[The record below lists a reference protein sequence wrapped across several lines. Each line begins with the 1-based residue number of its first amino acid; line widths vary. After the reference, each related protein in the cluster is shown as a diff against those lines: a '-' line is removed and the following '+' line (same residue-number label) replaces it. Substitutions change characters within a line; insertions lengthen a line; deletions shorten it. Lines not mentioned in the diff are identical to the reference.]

1 MRRNS
6 FVYALTRFIGQRVF
20 PLFYEV
26 EIEGGTALPLKS
38 PAVILPKH
46 QYWTDIPLVGLSFK
60 FPLYFV
66 AKIELFKYVGIRSF
80 LELLGGI
87 PVDRSQ
93 SIRTLSSMR
102 ALLSLLKEGERVVIF
117 PEGTYVR
124 SAVGPGKNRLIQMIL
139 NFQPVLKQT
148 IPFIPLG
155 IRYGERVGWR
165 RKVEIRIGSPLFA
178 ESESDPDLLTRR
190 MMGEI
195 ASLSRLPLD
204 ETLSG
209 NPFTSVAS
217 RTDLPSPPVTKERI
231 KARG

>member
-6 FVYALTRFIGQRVF
+6 FVYAITRFISQQVF
-20 PLFYEV
+20 SLFYEI
-26 EIEGGTALPLKS
+26 EIEGGAALPLKS

-46 QYWTDIPLVGLSFK
+46 QYWTDIPLVSFCFR

-66 AKIELFKYVGIRSF
+66 AKIELFKYAGIRSF
-80 LELLGGI
+80 LELLGGV

-124 SAVGPGKNRLIQMIL
+124 SGVGPGKNRLLQMIL

-155 IRYGERVGWR
+155 IRYGKRVGWR

-178 ESESDPDLLTRR
+178 EYKSDPDLLTQR

-195 ASLSRLPLD
+195 AALSRLPL
-204 ETLSG
+204 EEKISE
-209 NPFTSVAS
+209 NPLTSVAS
-217 RTDLPSPPVTKERI
+217 RTDLPSPVEDVSQL
-231 KARG
+231 G